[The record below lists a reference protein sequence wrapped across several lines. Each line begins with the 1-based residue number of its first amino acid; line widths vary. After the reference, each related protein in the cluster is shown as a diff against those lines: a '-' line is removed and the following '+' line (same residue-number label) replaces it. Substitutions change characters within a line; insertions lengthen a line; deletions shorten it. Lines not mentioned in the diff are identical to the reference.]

1 MMKGDAPKDIDDYLK
16 RYPANVQST
25 LGNLRKMIQAAAPK
39 AEEAITY
46 HIPTFKYKGPL
57 VGFGATKKHCAFY
70 VMSNS
75 ALKSFKEELK
85 DYDTST
91 GTIRFSHDQPLPA
104 TLVKKIV
111 KERIIENE
119 VLMAEKAKA
128 VGR

>member
-1 MMKGDAPKDIDDYLK
+1 MMKGDVPKDIDDYLK
-16 RYPANVQST
+16 RYPENVRST
-25 LGNLRKMIQAAAPK
+25 LGFLRKWIKEAAPK

-46 HIPTFKYKGPL
+46 HIPTFKYKGSL
-57 VGFGATKKHCAFY
+57 VGFGATKSHCAFY

-91 GTIRFSHDQPLPA
+91 GTIRFPHDSPLPA
-104 TLVKKIV
+104 KLVKRIV

-119 VLMAEKAKA
+119 VVMANKANK
-128 VGR
+128 

>member
-16 RYPANVQST
+16 RYPENVRST
-25 LGNLRKMIQAAAPK
+25 LGMLRNWIKQAAPK

-46 HIPTFKYKGPL
+46 HIPTFKYKGAL

-70 VMSNS
+70 VMSNT

-91 GTIRFSHDQPLPA
+91 GTIRFPHDTPLPA
-104 TLVKKIV
+104 KLVKRIV
-111 KERIIENE
+111 KERIMENE
-119 VLMAEKAKA
+119 VVVANKQSK
-128 VGR
+128 

>member
-16 RYPANVQST
+16 RYPDNVRST
-25 LGNLRKMIQAAAPK
+25 LGFLRKWIMEAAPK

-46 HIPTFKYKGPL
+46 HIPTFKYKGSL

-91 GTIRFSHDQPLPA
+91 GTIRFSHDTPLPA
-104 TLVKKIV
+104 KLVKKIV
-111 KERIIENE
+111 KERLIENE
-119 VLMAEKAKA
+119 VLMANKSIK
-128 VGR
+128 

>member
-1 MMKGDAPKDIDDYLK
+1 
-16 RYPANVQST
+16 
-25 LGNLRKMIQAAAPK
+25 MIRAAAPK

-46 HIPTFKYKGPL
+46 HIPTFKYKGSL

-75 ALKSFKEELK
+75 ALKSFKEELR

-91 GTIRFSHDQPLPA
+91 GTIRFPHDQPLPA
-104 TLVKKIV
+104 ALVKKIV

-119 VLMAEKAKA
+119 VIMAGKAKK
-128 VGR
+128 

>member
-1 MMKGDAPKDIDDYLK
+1 MMKGDVPKDIDDYLK
-16 RYPANVQST
+16 RYPENVRST
-25 LGNLRKMIQAAAPK
+25 LSSLRKWIREAAPK
-39 AEEAITY
+39 SEETISY

-85 DYDTST
+85 DYDVST
-91 GTIRFSHDQPLPA
+91 GTVRFSHDTPLPA
-104 TLVKKIV
+104 KLVKRIV

-119 VLMAEKAKA
+119 MLLASKSAK
-128 VGR
+128 

>member
-16 RYPANVQST
+16 RYPVNVQST
-25 LGNLRKMIQAAAPK
+25 LGSLRKMIQAAAPK

-57 VGFGATKKHCAFY
+57 VGFGATKQHCAFY

-91 GTIRFSHDQPLPA
+91 GTIRFPHDHPLPA